1 MDRAPGHCLTPLPF
15 GIHGNGLGAE
25 PRPCFAMRP
34 SRLSCCL
41 LFLAACECGS
51 TPGPTDPRTDPS
63 GEPAATPA
71 VAEPEPPRF
80 PGYPTLD
87 TSGLGMAPQRYRHVV
102 PRLSPPTGFRFR
114 NLIYEANNMTL
125 RGPRG
130 ENELYESTG
139 TEIADRWRES
149 SAGVR
154 KVFALRDALFSQQD
168 HPIDH
173 DPVAVMMP
181 PSWVTVAVAES
192 MAGQTIQPVTAP
204 PLDDDDAWAAID
216 TPAALFG
223 SFPVSERLHEEATR
237 PRTVLA
243 PERLRVT
250 NARRTVRSL
259 AADAQ
264 AMIAAAAD
272 GPEAVAAAGA
282 ERISLA
288 DRLYFGERLRRE
300 HMILISVENPNR
312 HEIVEEA
319 KGLTVHGRE
328 LPDEAVAI
336 ARRAIYRRRLAD
348 GDLAI
353 ERYDLTRRDERE
365 RAIAMLE
372 AVIPQEGEAV
382 PGEARLWLWVHGGLD
397 ARGIGGR
404 DAAAF
409 IERFRGEVAEA
420 NVDVDRLDYLS
431 KPHVRIGG
439 QHVAAQLDA
448 MARRY
453 QGLDLPLSLNVGSR
467 FLERLF
473 EELEERRVRR
483 EARAEPD

>member
-1 MDRAPGHCLTPLPF
+1 
-15 GIHGNGLGAE
+15 
-25 PRPCFAMRP
+25 MRP
-34 SRLSCCL
+34 TRFTFCA

-51 TPGPTDPRTDPS
+51 APGPGAPRTDPA
-63 GEPAATPA
+63 GEPVPMPSAARP
-71 VAEPEPPRF
+71 PEPSF

-87 TSGLGMAPQRYRHVV
+87 TSTLGMAPQRYRHVV

-130 ENELYESTG
+130 EDELYESTG
-139 TEIADRWRES
+139 SEIAARWREA

-181 PSWVTVAVAES
+181 PNWVTVAVAES
-192 MAGQTIQPVTAP
+192 MAGHRIEPVAAP
-204 PLDDDDAWAAID
+204 ALDDDDGWAAIE
-216 TPAALFG
+216 TPADLFG
-223 SFPVSERLHEEATR
+223 SFPFSERLHEEATR

-264 AMIAAAAD
+264 AMIDAAAD

-282 ERISLA
+282 ERISRA

-312 HEIVEEA
+312 HEIVEED

-328 LPDEAVAI
+328 LPEEAVAL

-353 ERYDLTRRDERE
+353 ERYDLTRRDERD
-365 RAIAMLE
+365 RAIAVLE
-372 AVIPQEGEAV
+372 AIIPQEGEQV
-382 PGEARLWLWVHGGLD
+382 PGEGRLWLWVHGGLD
-397 ARGIGGR
+397 ARGVSGR
-404 DAAAF
+404 DAAGF

-420 NVDVDRLDYLS
+420 NVNVDRLDYLS

-467 FLERLF
+467 FLQRLF
-473 EELEERRVRR
+473 EELEERRLRR